1 MLNDN
6 YEEFIKTKII
16 GKIQYQLKYTFN
28 KTLTDDNIKFIK
40 TRNDS
45 ISKILKK
52 LLYKYNIYHLSRKYD
67 DFIPNNE
74 KDKQNI
80 EKFKSEKKEIMKLY
94 KNLPDFN
101 TKKYSVYISD
111 NLPWYGSFC
120 SKETEAKVY
129 KLKNDIKEILID
141 NKNTKDFNENIIKE
155 NKNKIVISSIQL

>member
-1 MLNDN
+1 MVSFNQTTAVIDKIKSITPKVWTITENSTNTILLTKSDSVRICNFINADISPNEN

-28 KTLTDDNIKFIK
+28 KTLTNDDVKFIK

-52 LLYKYNIYHLSRKYD
+52 LPYKYNIDNLSRKYD

-94 KNLPDFN
+94 KKLPDFN
-101 TKKYSVYISD
+101 TKKYSIYISD
-111 NLPWYGSFC
+111 NLPW
-120 SKETEAKVY
+120 
-129 KLKNDIKEILID
+129 
-141 NKNTKDFNENIIKE
+141 
-155 NKNKIVISSIQL
+155 